1 MRQLFPQNWHL
12 ATLIAVLVWLS
23 WAVPPNWPIRGD
35 VASEYTGMAT
45 QYIEVTG
52 KPEHVSRVH
61 FHRTTGFPFPYSSY
75 RLLSET
81 ESEIEFQSLTKLT
94 LNVLLSLSV
103 VFAVICIGQS
113 AVKPSPAHVIF
124 ALSIYPVYYLAYRYL
139 VPVFAQ
145 YMVTFGPEFHGFA
158 YSILWYQ
165 RCVFFAPLLI
175 LAALKYRSWQ
185 AANPQL

>member
-1 MRQLFPQNWHL
+1 MAAQ
-12 ATLIAVLVWLS
+12 
-23 WAVPPNWPIRGD
+23 
-35 VASEYTGMAT
+35 YT
-45 QYIEVTG
+45 ELTG
-52 KPEHVSRVH
+52 KPEHVSKVH

-81 ESEIEFQSLTKLT
+81 ESEIKFQSLTKLT
-94 LNVLLSLSV
+94 LNVLLCLAV

-113 AVKPSPAHVIF
+113 AVKPSLAHVIF

-139 VPVFAQ
+139 VPAFAQ
-145 YMVTFGPEFHGFA
+145 HMVTLGPEFQRFA
-158 YSILWYQ
+158 YSILWYH

-175 LAALKYRSWQ
+175 LAALQYRSWQ